1 MVMLVYRRVVVNHL
15 NNPRCSMVPHIHLK
29 NWAIFGVNV
38 GKYEIHGASGKRL
51 FYGQFDGGVMG
62 VEWDLRKDSMR
73 FNGNL
78 MGIDGN

>member
-1 MVMLVYRRVVVNHL
+1 
-15 NNPRCSMVPHIHLK
+15 
-29 NWAIFGVNV
+29 
-38 GKYEIHGASGKRL
+38 L
-51 FYGQFDGGVMG
+51 FYGQFDGGVIG